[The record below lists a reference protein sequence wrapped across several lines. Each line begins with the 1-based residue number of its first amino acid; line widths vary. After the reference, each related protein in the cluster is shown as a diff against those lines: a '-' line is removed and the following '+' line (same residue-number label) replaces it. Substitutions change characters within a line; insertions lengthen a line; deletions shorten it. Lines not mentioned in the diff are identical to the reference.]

1 MFNCDNKEIVIKLN
15 TGDSMAKNEV
25 RTITLKVSDNT
36 KEKMIEYF
44 EDKKREKT
52 PPYAVFQAK
61 EADTMVTLYES
72 GKAVFQGISADI
84 DANIWME
91 TEKHLNPDKKLEYK
105 KVDNNPKTKDK
116 KNHYNEKLYNC
127 TSIGSDE
134 VGTGDYF
141 GPIVV
146 TAAYVTKKDI
156 PFLEELGV
164 RDSKKITDEHILK
177 TVPQIIKRIPYS
189 SMILSNEE
197 YNNKYNEKMN
207 LNTIKAVLHNKVL
220 LDMNKKYPK
229 HDYIVVDQFTE
240 PFIYY
245 KYINNLPEVQRKITF
260 ETKAEDQC
268 LSVACASLISR
279 YVLIKEFEK
288 MSKEYKMQIPKGAGQ
303 KVDEAGAKLVKEYG
317 EDVLR
322 KIAKLNFK
330 NTEKIKELVNS

>member
-1 MFNCDNKEIVIKLN
+1 
-15 TGDSMAKNEV
+15 MAKNEV

-44 EDKKREKT
+44 ADKKRDVT
-52 PPYAVFQAK
+52 PPYTVFQAK

-84 DANIWME
+84 DANMWME
-91 TEKHLNPDKKLEYK
+91 MEKHLNPNKKLEVK
-105 KVDNNPKTKDK
+105 KVDNNPKSQNNRRIVD
-116 KNHYNEKLYNC
+116 NKLYHC

-146 TAAYVTKKDI
+146 TATYVTKKDI
-156 PFLEELGV
+156 PFLEQLGV

-177 TVPQIIKRIPYS
+177 VVPEIIKQIPYS

-197 YNNKYNEKMN
+197 YNHKYSDKIN
-207 LNTIKAVLHNKVL
+207 LNTIKAILHNKVL
-220 LDMNKKYPK
+220 LDMSKQYKK

-245 KYINNLPEVQRKITF
+245 KYINNLKEVQRNITF
-260 ETKAEDQC
+260 VTHAEDQC

-279 YVLIKEFEK
+279 YVLIKEFERL
-288 MSKEYKMQIPKGAGQ
+288 SKDLGIKLPKGAGNI
-303 KVDEAGAKLVKEYG
+303 VDEAGAQLVKKYG
-317 EDVLR
+317 IDILN

-330 NTEKIKELVNS
+330 NTEKIKELAEN

>member
-1 MFNCDNKEIVIKLN
+1 
-15 TGDSMAKNEV
+15 MAKNEV

-44 EDKKREKT
+44 ADKKRDVT
-52 PPYAVFQAK
+52 PPYTVFQAK

-84 DANIWME
+84 DANMWME
-91 TEKHLNPDKKLEYK
+91 MEKHLNPNKKLEVK
-105 KVDNNPKTKDK
+105 KVDNNPKSQNNRRIVD
-116 KNHYNEKLYNC
+116 NKLYHC

-146 TAAYVTKKDI
+146 TATYVTKKDI
-156 PFLEELGV
+156 PFLEQLGV

-177 TVPQIIKRIPYS
+177 VVPEIIKQIPYS

-197 YNNKYNEKMN
+197 YNHKYSDKIN
-207 LNTIKAVLHNKVL
+207 LNTIKAILHNKVL
-220 LDMNKKYPK
+220 LDMSKQYKK

-245 KYINNLPEVQRKITF
+245 KYINNLKEVQRNITF
-260 ETKAEDQC
+260 VTHAEDQC

-279 YVLIKEFEK
+279 YVLIKEFERL
-288 MSKEYKMQIPKGAGQ
+288 SKDLGIKLPKGAGNL
-303 KVDEAGAKLVKEYG
+303 VDEAGAQLVKKYG
-317 EDVLR
+317 IDILN

-330 NTEKIKELVNS
+330 NTEKIKELAEN

>member
-1 MFNCDNKEIVIKLN
+1 
-15 TGDSMAKNEV
+15 MAKNEV

-36 KEKMIEYF
+36 KEKMVEYF
-44 EDKKREKT
+44 ADKKRDKT

-91 TEKHLNPDKKLEYK
+91 TEKHLNPNKKLEIK
-105 KVDNNPKTKDK
+105 KVDNNPKTKD
-116 KNHYNEKLYNC
+116 NSRHYNEKLYNC
-127 TSIGSDE
+127 ISIGSDE

-156 PFLEELGV
+156 PFLEKLGV

-177 TVPQIIKRIPYS
+177 TVPEIIKHIPYS
-189 SMILSNEE
+189 SMILNNEE

-220 LDMNKKYPK
+220 LDMTKKYK
-229 HDYIVVDQFTE
+229 NYDYIVVDQFTE

-245 KYINNLPEVQRKITF
+245 KYINNLPEVQRNITF

-279 YVLIKEFEK
+279 FILIKEFEK
-288 MSKEYKMQIPKGAGQ
+288 MSKEYDMKMPKGAGNL
-303 KVDEAGAKLVKEYG
+303 VDEAGAKLVNKYG
-317 EDVLR
+317 EDILR

-330 NTEKIKELVNS
+330 NTEKIKELAKN